1 MSSPTDRSDSPG
13 TDPVPGR
20 VSGPTQADLPPA
32 ALEAFR
38 RLPERAQGVTRR
50 VIHRATIGG
59 RVPFRWGGLR
69 RTTPVNRFYG
79 YGRGTPIDRWLM
91 HRFIGEHR
99 DAIRGDVLEV
109 QKDEWATHYGGASVT
124 RLDILDVNPVNSAAT
139 VIADLSDSESL
150 GRSRY
155 DCIIVPQTLQY
166 VRDPVAAVRSL
177 AAGLRPGGVVLL
189 TVPTVSQIDLTCGPD
204 GDRWRF
210 TVAGVRSLLHAA
222 GLADR
227 STVTAY
233 GNVLV
238 ATAFLHG
245 IAAEEL
251 TDAELL
257 EIDERYPV
265 LVCAWITS

>member
-1 MSSPTDRSDSPG
+1 
-13 TDPVPGR
+13 V
-20 VSGPTQADLPPA
+20 PPA

-38 RLPERAQGVTRR
+38 RLPAPARGLTRR
-50 VIHRATIGG
+50 VIHRVSIGG
-59 RVPFRWGGLR
+59 RVPIRWGGLR

-91 HRFIGEHR
+91 HQFIAAHR
-99 DAIRGDVLEV
+99 ETIRGHVLEV
-109 QKDEWATHYGGASVT
+109 QNDEWTSHYGGSAVT
-124 RLDILDVNPVNSAAT
+124 SLDILDLDPVNPDVT
-139 VIADLSDSESL
+139 VIADLSDVEAL

-155 DCIIVPQTLQY
+155 DCIVVPQTLQY

-177 AAGLRPGGVVLL
+177 ASGLRPGGAVLL
-189 TVPTVSQIDLTCGPD
+189 TVPTVSQLDLTCGPD

-210 TVAGVRSLLHAA
+210 TIAGVRSLLEAA
-222 GLADR
+222 GVAER
-227 STVTAY
+227 STVTGY

-251 TDAELL
+251 TDSELL

-265 LVCAWITS
+265 LVCARISA